1 MYVFIDRNWM
11 YLPVSEGD
19 KHLTL
24 TAAVRHRFNTE
35 AAILDDTISEPK
47 QGGILKF
54 VMFWPSGLNPV
65 D

>member
-1 MYVFIDRNWM
+1 M